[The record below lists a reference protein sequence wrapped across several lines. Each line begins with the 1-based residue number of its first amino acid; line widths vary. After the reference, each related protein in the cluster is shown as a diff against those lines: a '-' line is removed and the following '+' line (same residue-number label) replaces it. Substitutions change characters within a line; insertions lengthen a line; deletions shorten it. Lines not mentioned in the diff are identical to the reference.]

1 MLSTGPC
8 AGRLPRG
15 SRRTPELARSVLHT
29 ERGCQGKRWG
39 GTDLPW
45 MGAERTTVPSGA
57 NGLIEHP
64 EVIAKI
70 LTHWPVHAYIP
81 PAALAA

>member
-1 MLSTGPC
+1 
-8 AGRLPRG
+8 
-15 SRRTPELARSVLHT
+15 
-29 ERGCQGKRWG
+29 
-39 GTDLPW
+39 